1 MNKFLK
7 ELEKKRL
14 DKALAL
20 PVDRNLDRI
29 VTLYCNKAYKNKLEN
44 EITNNALTIHGT
56 SNHSSI
62 KFFVQIG
69 PVKVRLV
76 IDEVYDEPVIKAGY
90 YEKGNE

>member
-7 ELEKKRL
+7 ELEEKLL

-56 SNHSSI
+56 SNHSII